1 MYFKKFSH
9 TKHIGLTHMSPN
21 DYLSEIR
28 DVNLSYLMIAQQMI
42 RKDRA
47 EAIFRLGIS
56 AEIADMISSM
66 SNAQVLKLASCSVM
80 LSRFR
85 FDDAAV
91 LGTLLRGKTTAG
103 SPVHASIIMASQAP
117 ETIA

>member
-1 MYFKKFSH
+1 MA
-9 TKHIGLTHMSPN
+9 N

-42 RKDRA
+42 RHDRA

-56 AEIADMISSM
+56 GEIADLLASM
-66 SNAQVLKLASCSVM
+66 SNGQVLKMASCNVM

-85 FDDAAV
+85 FNDTAI
-91 LGTLLRGKTTAG
+91 LSTLLRDKAGTA
-103 SPVHASIIMASQAP
+103 SAPVHASIIMASQAP
-117 ETIA
+117 ETIL